1 MLTWLLSKNQE
12 IINIGEDVEKREP
25 LYSVV
30 GNVYCYRH
38 MENSIEVPQKLK
50 IKPLYDPIS
59 SLLDILSK
67 KTKALTQKH
76 IIPPC
81 SLQHYVS

>member
-1 MLTWLLSKNQE
+1 MT
-12 IINIGEDVEKREP
+12 NIGEDVEKREP

-50 IKPLYDPIS
+50 IKPLYDPTA
-59 SLLDILSK
+59 SLLYILSK

-76 IIPPC
+76 ICTSMFIAALFVP
-81 SLQHYVS
+81 VKT